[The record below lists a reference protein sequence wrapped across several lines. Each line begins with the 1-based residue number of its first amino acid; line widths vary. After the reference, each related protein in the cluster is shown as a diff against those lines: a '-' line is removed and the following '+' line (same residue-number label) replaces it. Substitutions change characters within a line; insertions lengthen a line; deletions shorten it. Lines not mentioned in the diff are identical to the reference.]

1 MPIQSCL
8 RRERSVAGV
17 KDYNKLLM
25 GKRVFISTGARG
37 IGKEIARLFA
47 FQGAVVAVG
56 GRNAEYLS
64 VTMEEIKALSPES
77 RGYVTELSDRESVI
91 STGEQVLKDMGG
103 IDILVNTVG
112 INTHGTIHACSEEQL
127 DRMIDTNYKS
137 GLRFARLFLPGMME
151 RRQGNIVNISSIHG
165 VMTMPGFGIYAGTK
179 GAMNSTARAMALDYA
194 GYGIRVNTICPGLIM
209 SDNMQDEIA
218 AYKAGKERDD
228 FIKLLTAMQ
237 PLKPGKM
244 EDVAEAAL
252 YLASDMSG
260 YVTGQILM
268 VDGGASIKA
277 H

>member
-47 FQGAVVAVG
+47 SQGAVVAVG

-64 VTMEEIKALSPES
+64 VAMEEIKALSAES

-112 INTHGTIHACSEEQL
+112 INTHGTIHTCSEEQL

-218 AYKAGKERDD
+218 AYKEGKERDD
-228 FIKLLTAMQ
+228 FMKLLTAMQ

-244 EDVAEAAL
+244 EDIAEAAL
-252 YLASDMSG
+252 YLASDMSE

-268 VDGGASIKA
+268 ADGGASIKA